1 MTKENDLRAEISMLR
16 EQLIEAKYYNSRN
29 YIIRVLEDLLVDI
42 ESCAFSEKVLLE
54 DVRDIFKDYISEYK
68 D

>member
-16 EQLIEAKYYNSRN
+16 EQLIEARYYNSKN
-29 YIIRVLEDLLVDI
+29 YIIRVLKDLLADI
-42 ESCAFSEKVLLE
+42 ESCDFSGKVELE
-54 DVRDIFKDYISEYK
+54 DIRDIFKDYISEYR

>member
-16 EQLIEAKYYNSRN
+16 EQLIRAKYYNSRN
-29 YIIRVLEDLLVDI
+29 YIIKVLEDLLYDI
-42 ESCAFSEKVLLE
+42 ESCTFSEKVLLE
-54 DVRDIFKDYISEYK
+54 DVREIFKDYISEYK

>member
-42 ESCAFSEKVLLE
+42 ESCDFSGKVELE
-54 DVRDIFKDYISEYK
+54 DIRDIFKDYISEYK